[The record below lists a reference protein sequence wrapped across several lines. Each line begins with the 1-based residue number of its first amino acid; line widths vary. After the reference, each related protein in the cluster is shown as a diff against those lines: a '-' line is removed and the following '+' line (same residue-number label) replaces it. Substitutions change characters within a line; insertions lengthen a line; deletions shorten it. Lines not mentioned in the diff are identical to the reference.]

1 MNGVELEN
9 DLFGHPSTSFLSMT
23 RFIITADRALYKQFH
38 QKASVICNRKSNMKT
53 YIAFVVFFFVALANA
68 SPVPD
73 HPLPSYR
80 SVSDLSQN

>member
-9 DLFGHPSTSFLSMT
+9 DLFGHLSTSFQSMT